1 MQLQFPAIKY
11 MEQLRRVIIYEQFI
25 NHFIAMA
32 HYSTTFR
39 AYNQAIIYL
48 KQGLRLCSLLR
59 DDDRVEQASHYMLK
73 LEALHINV
81 LMERNR
87 DSVTKPQ
94 LPRRESNRELS
105 NKTKFR
111 VKAPRMNKLDHDPYS
126 NIELARRKENTEP
139 TNSKI
144 NTLRSKPELPKLSRE
159 EAMTIRNQIITN
171 IQIHSAPEHPPMSPT
186 NGIVYM
192 TPETP
197 RKPLES
203 VNFFSDDVFSDDED
217 VKVKTPVTV
226 RKANGIQTIQLRPID
241 SGLLRVKGKRE
252 MSGSDTDDF
261 ITAL

>member
-1 MQLQFPAIKY
+1 

-25 NHFIAMA
+25 NHYIAMA
-32 HYSTTFR
+32 HSSTTFR

-48 KQGLRLCSLLR
+48 KQASRLCSLLH
-59 DDDRVEQASHYMLK
+59 DDHRVEQASNYMLK

-81 LMERNR
+81 LLERNR

-111 VKAPRMNKLDHDPYS
+111 VKAPRMNKRDLDPYT
-126 NIELARRKENTEP
+126 NIEVAAQRKENTEP

-144 NTLRSKPELPKLSRE
+144 NILRTKPELPKLSFE
-159 EAMTIRNQIITN
+159 EVMTIRNQIITN
-171 IQIHSAPEHPPMSPT
+171 IQIHSVPEPITPT
-186 NGIVYM
+186 SDIRSNGFLHM

-226 RKANGIQTIQLRPID
+226 RKANGMQTIQLRPID
-241 SGLLRVKGKRE
+241 SGLLRVKGERE
-252 MSGSDTDDF
+252 LSSSDTDDI

>member
-1 MQLQFPAIKY
+1 

-25 NHFIAMA
+25 NHFILMA
-32 HYSTTFR
+32 HYSTKFQ

-48 KQGLRLCSLLR
+48 KQATRLCSLLR
-59 DDDRVEQASHYMLK
+59 DDDRVEQASNCMLK

-94 LPRRESNRELS
+94 LPRRESSRELS

-111 VKAPRMNKLDHDPYS
+111 VKAPRTNKRDHDPYT
-126 NIELARRKENTEP
+126 NIEVERRKDIVEP

-144 NTLRSKPELPKLSRE
+144 KIIRTKKDLPKLSFE
-159 EAMTIRNQIITN
+159 QAMTIRNQIMAN
-171 IQIHSAPEHPPMSPT
+171 IQIHSAPEHTQQMSPT
-186 NGIVYM
+186 AETLSNGYLHM

-203 VNFFSDDVFSDDED
+203 VNFFSDDVFSDEED
-217 VKVKTPVTV
+217 VAIKTPVTV
-226 RKANGIQTIQLRPID
+226 RKANGMQTIQLRPVD
-241 SGLLRVKGKRE
+241 SGLLRVKGERE
-252 MSGSDTDDF
+252 MSSSDTDDF

>member
-1 MQLQFPAIKY
+1 

-32 HYSTTFR
+32 QFSTKFR

-48 KQGLRLCSLLR
+48 KQATRLCSLLR
-59 DDDRVEQASHYMLK
+59 DDDRVEQANNCMLK

-111 VKAPRMNKLDHDPYS
+111 VKAPRMNKCDHDPYT
-126 NIELARRKENTEP
+126 NIEVERRKEKTEP
-139 TNSKI
+139 SNSKI
-144 NTLRSKPELPKLSRE
+144 NILRANKELPKLSFE
-159 EAMTIRNQIITN
+159 EAKTIRNQIIAN
-171 IQIHSAPEHPPMSPT
+171 IQVHSAPEHTQQMSPT
-186 NGIVYM
+186 TEIRSNGFVHM

-203 VNFFSDDVFSDDED
+203 VNFFSDDVFSDEED
-217 VKVKTPVTV
+217 GKVKTPLTV
-226 RKANGIQTIQLRPID
+226 RKAYGMQTIQLRPID
-241 SGLLRVKGKRE
+241 SGLLRVKGERE
-252 MSGSDTDDF
+252 LSSSDTDDF